1 MNENPITDGLEAKL
15 HEADEQKSLAILR
28 SSIETYSL
36 RREEAEANARMADAE
51 IEKRQREL
59 RGWTRWRD
67 HQRRIAAA
75 MNERVRVERTE
86 LRLLEDYV
94 DAAD

>member
-1 MNENPITDGLEAKL
+1 MNNPVAEGLEAKL
-15 HEADEQKSLAILR
+15 NEVDEQKALATLR
-28 SSIETYSL
+28 SNIETYSL
-36 RREEAEANARMADAE
+36 RREEAEANARMADVE

-86 LRLLEDYV
+86 LRAVEDYV

>member
-1 MNENPITDGLEAKL
+1 MNNPITEGIEAKL

-36 RREEAEANARMADAE
+36 RRDEAEANARMADVE

-67 HQRRIAAA
+67 HQRRLSTA
-75 MNERVRVERTE
+75 MNDRVRVERTE
-86 LRLLEDYV
+86 LRAVEDYL

>member
-1 MNENPITDGLEAKL
+1 MNENPIADGLEAKL
-15 HEADEQKSLAILR
+15 HKADEQKSLAILR

-59 RGWTRWRD
+59 HGWTRWRD
-67 HQRRIAAA
+67 HQRRLSTA
-75 MNERVRVERTE
+75 MNDRVRVERAE
-86 LRLLEDYV
+86 LRAVEDYL

>member
-1 MNENPITDGLEAKL
+1 MTENPITDGLEAKL

-67 HQRRIAAA
+67 HQRRLSTA
-75 MNERVRVERTE
+75 MNDRVRVERAE
-86 LRLLEDYV
+86 LRAVEDYL